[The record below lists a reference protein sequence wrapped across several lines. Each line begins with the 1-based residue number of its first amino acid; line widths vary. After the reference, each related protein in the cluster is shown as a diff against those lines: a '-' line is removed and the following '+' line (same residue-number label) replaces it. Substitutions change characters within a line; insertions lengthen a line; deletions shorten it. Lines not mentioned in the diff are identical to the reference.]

1 MTPATLST
9 TPYHRRT
16 LRLAASS
23 FDRLVAQ
30 KPNLTPEERTELLA
44 LADNLRAVA
53 RGEADLLLTA
63 RATLEPVSDPA
74 YAFDPDGGLAR

>member
-9 TPYHRRT
+9 TTYRRRT
-16 LRLAASS
+16 LRLAAKS
-23 FDRLVAQ
+23 FDEYVRNHH
-30 KPNLTPEERTELLA
+30 NLTREEHEELLR

-63 RATLEPVSDPA
+63 RATLEPVADPA
-74 YAFDPDGGLAR
+74 YASDPDGGLAR